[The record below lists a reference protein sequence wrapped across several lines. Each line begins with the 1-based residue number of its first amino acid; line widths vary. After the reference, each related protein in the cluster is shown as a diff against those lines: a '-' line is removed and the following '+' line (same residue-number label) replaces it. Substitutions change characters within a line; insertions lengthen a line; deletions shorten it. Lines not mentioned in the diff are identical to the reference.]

1 MQTHRCREQTGGF
14 QRRGELEGNV
24 GTGEQEAPAMRCE
37 TGLRMYCPIWQI
49 QPIFYNNCKW
59 KVTFKNC
66 IKETNIKKHFEEHKE
81 IYDAILAKHM
91 VDVATLILGKIC
103 S

>member
-24 GTGEQEAPAMRCE
+24 GTGEQEAPAMQCE

-66 IKETNIKKHFEEHKE
+66 IKKRKNLLLSYTIHR
-81 IYDAILAKHM
+81 
-91 VDVATLILGKIC
+91 
-103 S
+103 